1 VFEGDDV
8 FMVTPRGGRGQGGSP
23 EKPRANFPIFGASL
37 SKAARLPLNEAKSRA
52 PRRHFR
58 SEMRSMPFLATVD
71 LKLRL
76 ALRVA
81 AASAFCLVAAFIV
94 LLWRGDADA
103 RAHLAGVA
111 ELVARDLSL
120 QWAQAHWVHP
130 APGGFPDL
138 QRTATPLTAPG
149 LCILYRDARGEARQ
163 SLCGGPPPEDERAPE
178 SFAWLY
184 RLLFDPGAEVRR
196 PVAYQG
202 ETIGWAAAADDPES
216 RIARVWRETAR
227 FLALMAATLVALWL
241 LVYAA
246 LARALRPTRQILDGL
261 RRLAANDLSARLAP
275 FDLAELSAIRTVF
288 NGLAEQLEATLAE
301 RRALTRRLIEV
312 QDAERR
318 SLARDLHDEFGQSLA
333 AIAAVAASIA
343 HTARA
348 ENPALVPEC
357 ESISRTSAQMMTAL
371 RGALTRLRPPEL
383 DDLGLVGSL
392 DHLVAGWIGRGGA
405 TRFQLI
411 ASGSFDDLPPFLVA
425 NLYRIAQEGLTNA
438 AKHAEATEVTLR
450 LARRDL
456 ERGSEIELSVTDD
469 GKADVR
475 AFGAGEKSEGLG
487 LVGIRERV
495 AALEGRIDFARNEP
509 QGVILRVAI
518 PVPRGAGAGSAP

>member
-1 VFEGDDV
+1 
-8 FMVTPRGGRGQGGSP
+8 
-23 EKPRANFPIFGASL
+23 
-37 SKAARLPLNEAKSRA
+37 
-52 PRRHFR
+52 
-58 SEMRSMPFLATVD
+58 MPFLATVD

-81 AASAFCLVAAFIV
+81 AASAFCLVAAFAV
-94 LLWRGDADA
+94 LLYRGDSDA
-103 RAHLAGVA
+103 RAHLADVA
-111 ELVARDLSL
+111 DLVARDLSL
-120 QWAQAHWVHP
+120 QWAQAHWVQP
-130 APGGFPDL
+130 AGGGFPDL

-163 SLCGGPPPEDERAPE
+163 SLCGGPPPEDERAPAA
-178 SFAWLY
+178 FAWLY
-184 RLLFDPGAEVRR
+184 RRLFDPGAEIRR

-202 ETIGWAAAADDPES
+202 ETIGWAAAADDPSS
-216 RIARVWRETAR
+216 RIARVWRETSR
-227 FLALMAATLVALWL
+227 FLALMAATLAVLWL

-261 RRLAANDLSARLAP
+261 RRLAANDLSARLPP

-288 NGLAEQLEATLAE
+288 NSLAAQLDSTLAE

-318 SLARDLHDEFGQSLA
+318 NLARDLHDEFGQSLA
-333 AIAAVAASIA
+333 AIAAVASSIA

-348 ENPALVPEC
+348 ENPSLVPEC
-357 ESISRTSAQMMTAL
+357 ESISRTAAQMMTTL

-383 DDLGLVGSL
+383 DELGLVASL
-392 DHLVAGWIGRGGA
+392 EHLVAGWAGRGGA
-405 TRFQLI
+405 TRFLFV
-411 ASGSFDDLPPFLVA
+411 ASGAFDGLPPFLGA

-438 AKHAEATEVTLR
+438 AKHAEATEVVLR
-450 LARRDL
+450 LARRDR
-456 ERGSEIELSVTDD
+456 EEGSEIELSVADD
-469 GKADVR
+469 GKADVQ
-475 AFGAGEKSEGLG
+475 ALGAGERSEGFG

-495 AALEGRIDFARNEP
+495 AALDGRIAFARNEP

-518 PVPRGAGAGSAP
+518 PVPRGVEGSAA